1 MVITTHGIDDFY
13 RLSLGLKI
21 TLPVTGP
28 LSLGVDLDSEMTEFI
43 ISNTFILSS
52 EVNNYHTFSIR
63 NVCVWS
69 EKEMLNQ
76 PVALYMASS
85 TIWSGKPG
93 ILKSA
98 CKMVVNKYI

>member
-1 MVITTHGIDDFY
+1 MVKYSLMVITTHGIDDFY

-63 NVCVWS
+63 NVCV
-69 EKEMLNQ
+69 
-76 PVALYMASS
+76 
-85 TIWSGKPG
+85 
-93 ILKSA
+93 
-98 CKMVVNKYI
+98 